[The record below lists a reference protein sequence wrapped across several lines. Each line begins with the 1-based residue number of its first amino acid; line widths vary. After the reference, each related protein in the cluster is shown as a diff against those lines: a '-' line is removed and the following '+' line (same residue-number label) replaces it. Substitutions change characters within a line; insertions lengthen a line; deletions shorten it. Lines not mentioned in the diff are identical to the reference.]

1 MKLRKILVLTLTL
14 LMVLS
19 CTAFA
24 VAETRPLKV
33 ALLLTSNL
41 GDKGF
46 YDSAAN
52 GLKLIG
58 EAFPGSETKC
68 VEMGQ
73 DPSVYESN
81 ICDIAESGYD
91 YIIIGTSPC
100 VEVLQELA
108 PQYPDQK
115 FIIFDF
121 DVDRTTGDFSNVYS
135 ISYKQNE
142 GTYIAGMVAGM
153 LSEST
158 TS

>member
-46 YDSAAN
+46 YDSAAH

-91 YIIIGTSPC
+91 YIIERTERVGGDTITKATLKRWIEGQTYTPHLSKLNA
-100 VEVLQELA
+100 VLNACGYQ
-108 PQYPDQK
+108 
-115 FIIFDF
+115 
-121 DVDRTTGDFSNVYS
+121 
-135 ISYKQNE
+135 
-142 GTYIAGMVAGM
+142 
-153 LSEST
+153 LSLVKK
-158 TS
+158 

>member
-142 GTYIAGMVAGM
+142 GT
-153 LSEST
+153 
-158 TS
+158 

>member
-73 DPSVYESN
+73 DPRRKRLRLHHHRHLSLRGSASGAGSSV
-81 ICDIAESGYD
+81 SG
-91 YIIIGTSPC
+91 S
-100 VEVLQELA
+100 EVHHLRL
-108 PQYPDQK
+108 
-115 FIIFDF
+115 
-121 DVDRTTGDFSNVYS
+121 
-135 ISYKQNE
+135 
-142 GTYIAGMVAGM
+142 
-153 LSEST
+153 
-158 TS
+158 